1 MNHRQKHHEN
11 AVLLN
16 DIMMK
21 KIFILT
27 FGLMSTAVCCAQDL
41 IVKNNGD
48 EIQVKVL
55 SVDEDKVSYK
65 KWSNKNGPTYS
76 LGTDKIFMIKYQN
89 GEKDVFSAKDNGK
102 KSSVAD
108 KSSTDGVTGYVEKQP
123 AANNAELIRKYNPE
137 VEFTLEEK
145 GKAHR
150 QLPVLAIEDT
160 SILSNED
167 IEMNFVKKTV
177 SSSHDVIV
185 LRYYI
190 EITNKTNNIIYIDKG
205 NSFRIIDN
213 AATSFYDNKQI
224 SVSKGSGSGASL
236 GLGAI
241 TGALGVGGV
250 VGDIAGG
257 VSVGSGTSSSV
268 STTYTQQRILAI
280 PPHSSAYISEHKYD
294 NYKGNKW
301 EKISEAEY
309 YQVPFQDVEK
319 GKCVEYNTDN
329 SPRKYKYFITYSTY
343 PDFRSYSSINANLYV
358 KYIIGIGR
366 FANWLMKS
374 RFETTLFATGD
385 AIDRQY
391 GKTIPGF
398 SESPIIVGDI

>member
-1 MNHRQKHHEN
+1 
-11 AVLLN
+11 
-16 DIMMK
+16 MMK

-65 KWSNKNGPTYS
+65 KWSNKNGLTYS

-137 VEFTLEEK
+137 VQFNLKPKNSKSKDIFPIIGVESSS
-145 GKAHR
+145 
-150 QLPVLAIEDT
+150 V
-160 SILSNED
+160 LSNED
-167 IEMNFVKKTV
+167 VEISFVRKAAESYYHLLK
-177 SSSHDVIV
+177 

-190 EITNKTNNIIYIDKG
+190 EIKNKTNNVLYIDKG
-205 NSFRIIDN
+205 NSFRSVNDIS
-213 AATSFYDNKQI
+213 TPFYDTKQI
-224 SVSKGSGSGASL
+224 SVSAGGSSGASV
-236 GLGAI
+236 GMGAI
-241 TGALGVGGV
+241 TGALGIGGV

-257 VSVGSGTSSSV
+257 ISVGGGSSSNV
-268 STTYTQQRILAI
+268 STTYSQQRILAI

-301 EKISEAEY
+301 KQISEAEY
-309 YQVPFQDVEK
+309 YKFDYTGEYIKK
-319 GKCVEYNTDN
+319 GQYKEYNADN
-329 SPRKYKYFITYSTY
+329 SPCKYKYFITYSTS
-343 PDFRSYSSINANLYV
+343 PNFNTYSSVNANLYV
-358 KYIIGIGR
+358 KYVVGEYLKYIGESVKDMNKCYNKIIL
-366 FANWLMKS
+366 N
-374 RFETTLFATGD
+374 FE
-385 AIDRQY
+385 
-391 GKTIPGF
+391 
-398 SESPIIVGDI
+398 SEPSMIVGEWSYYGIVWNK